1 MNCPRCGAKQKPGAS
16 FCNACGAPMT
26 PIRYERPAEAP
37 PYEPPRSGKKTAAIV
52 VACTLLLILAV
63 FLGSMVKKTVQVSRM
78 TQDMND
84 AAFEG
89 DYDRALFV
97 ARELYNL
104 TGDRQYLERSTQL
117 RDEARLFAADQG
129 EAPAPQQPATQKEPP
144 KKDAAKPAP
153 KPEKKP
159 APKKED
165 APPKQAS
172 SNGSSL
178 SKVAANLKGKDII
191 STALHAN
198 VRTDPS
204 INAPIAYA
212 LEKGSTIHVYDT
224 VIEGNI
230 IWLDTG
236 DGWTSHK
243 NFNGDL
249 KY

>member
-26 PIRYERPAEAP
+26 PIRYERPAEAQ
-37 PYEPPRSGKKTAAIV
+37 PYEPPRSGKKTAVIV
-52 VACTLLLILAV
+52 ASCALLLILAV

-78 TQDMND
+78 TQDIND

-129 EAPAPQQPATQKEPP
+129 EAPAPQQPAPQKEPP
-144 KKDAAKPAP
+144 KKEAAKPAP
-153 KPEKKP
+153 KP
-159 APKKED
+159 
-165 APPKQAS
+165 AS

-178 SKVAANLKGKDII
+178 SKVAANLNGKDII

-224 VIEGNI
+224 AIEGNI

>member
-16 FCNACGAPMT
+16 FCNRCGAPMT
-26 PIRYERPAEAP
+26 PIRYERQAEAP
-37 PYEPPRSGKKTAAIV
+37 PYEPPRSGKKTAVIV
-52 VACTLLLILAV
+52 LTCTLLLILAV

-144 KKDAAKPAP
+144 KKEAAKP
-153 KPEKKP
+153 E
-159 APKKED
+159 PKKEA

>member
-1 MNCPRCGAKQKPGAS
+1 MKCPRCGSEQKPGAS
-16 FCNACGAPMT
+16 YCNACGAPMT
-26 PIRYERPAEAP
+26 PIRYERQAEAP
-37 PYEPPRSGKKTAAIV
+37 PYERPRSGKKTAFIV
-52 VACTLLLILAV
+52 LTCTLLLVLAV
-63 FLGSMVKKTVQVSRM
+63 FLGSMVKKNMQISRM

-89 DYDRALFV
+89 DYDQALLV

-104 TGDRQYLERSTQL
+104 TGDRQYLDRSTQL
-117 RDEARLFAADQG
+117 REEARLFAAGQG
-129 EAPAPQQPATQKEPP
+129 EAPAPQQPAPQKEQR
-144 KKDAAKPAP
+144 KKDGAKPAP

-159 APKKED
+159 APKKEQ
-165 APPKQAS
+165 APPKQTS
-172 SNGSSL
+172 SNGSKL
-178 SKVAANLKGKDII
+178 SKVAANLKDKDII

-198 VRTDPS
+198 VRTEPS

>member
-1 MNCPRCGAKQKPGAS
+1 MNCPRCGAEQKPGAS

-37 PYEPPRSGKKTAAIV
+37 PYERPRSGKKTAVIV
-52 VACTLLLILAV
+52 VTCTLLLILAV
-63 FLGSMVKKTVQVSRM
+63 FLGSTVKKTVQVSRM

-117 RDEARLFAADQG
+117 RDEARLFAGQG
-129 EAPAPQQPATQKEPP
+129 EAPAPNQQEKQKQPKKKEPP
-144 KKDAAKPAP
+144 THATTPDKKQV
-153 KPEKKP
+153 
-159 APKKED
+159 PKKEQ

-230 IWLDTG
+230 IWLYTG